1 MDKTPDNE
9 LLLAEL
15 DETLRQKLDLSGH
28 CAQASF
34 VTLDEHFALGGGAVV
49 KALTP
54 MPGIALRGETCGAV
68 TGPLLA
74 LGLAFGRDR
83 LDDQAGFNNSLP
95 PAREFCRRFEAE
107 FGSTRCEEIL
117 SSRLG
122 RSFDLAR
129 QADFAAYQACGG
141 LESCTAVIRAAAR
154 MAATIILEERPEAA
168 DPGVLLTA

>member
-15 DETLRQKLDLSGH
+15 DETLRQKLALSGH

-34 VTLDEHFALGGGAVV
+34 AALDEHFALGGGAVV

-74 LGLAFGRDR
+74 LGLAFGRER
-83 LDDQAGFNNSLP
+83 LDDQAGFSNALP
-95 PAREFCRRFEAE
+95 PARDFCRRFEGE
-107 FGSTRCEEIL
+107 FGSTRCQEIL
-117 SSRLG
+117 ASRLG
-122 RSFDLAR
+122 RSFDLSR

-141 LESCTAVIRAAAR
+141 LESCTAVIRTAAR
-154 MAATIILEERPEAA
+154 FAATIILEERPDAA

>member
-15 DETLRQKLDLSGH
+15 DETLRHKLALSNH

-34 VTLDEHFALGGGAVV
+34 AALDEHFALGGGAVV

-54 MPGIALRGETCGAV
+54 MPGIALRGETCGAL

-74 LGLAFGRDR
+74 LGLAFGRER
-83 LDDQAGFNNSLP
+83 LDDQAGFRDALP

-107 FGSTRCEEIL
+107 FGSTRCDEIL
-117 SSRLG
+117 SARLG

-129 QADFAAYQACGG
+129 QADFAAYQECGG

-154 MAATIILEERPEAA
+154 MAATILLEERREAA
-168 DPGVLLTA
+168 DHGVLLTA

>member
-15 DETLRQKLDLSGH
+15 DETLRQKLELSGH

-34 VTLDEHFALGGGAVV
+34 AALDEHFALGGGAVV

-54 MPGIALRGETCGAV
+54 IPGIALRGETCGAL
-68 TGPLLA
+68 TGPLMA
-74 LGLAFGRDR
+74 LGLAFGRER
-83 LDDQAGFNNSLP
+83 LDDHAGFREALP

-107 FGSTRCEEIL
+107 FGSTRCDEIL

-122 RSFDLAR
+122 RPFDLSR

-154 MAATIILEERPEAA
+154 QAATIILEQRPDTA

>member
-1 MDKTPDNE
+1 MKSTPANE

-15 DETLRQKLDLSGH
+15 DDTLCQKLSLSGH

-34 VTLDEHFALGGGAVV
+34 AALDEHFALGGGAVL

-54 MPGIALRGETCGAV
+54 LPGIALRGETCGAL

-83 LDDQAGFNNSLP
+83 LDDKAGFTNSLP

-107 FGSTRCEEIL
+107 FGSTRCDEIL
-117 SSRLG
+117 ESRLG
-122 RSFDLAR
+122 HPFDLSR
-129 QADFAAYQACGG
+129 QSEFADYRQCGG
-141 LESCTAVIRAAAR
+141 LESCTAVIRTGAR
-154 MAATIILEERPEAA
+154 LAATIILEQRPSSS